1 MEKLN
6 KRISILFAI
15 LVAVFIGLAVG
26 GCPIEPLNHQEY
38 VIFKSGNDFMADFFN
53 LQRYISDR
61 DPYYNEINT
70 RSEHGYLPL
79 SYLLMVPFNNLCDY
93 AHMSLED
100 CWHSPIAVYS
110 AILFLIISLFFFF
123 DSLFRL
129 NSKKGWRTHNTFLL
143 LFTALF
149 LHTIERGN
157 EIFISAACIYYFLAF
172 YDAENVWQR
181 RLGLFCLCVA
191 AVLKVH
197 PVLFGILLLQDKRY
211 KDIAFCIVTG
221 LILTFVPFLYFKH
234 GICIPRLI
242 GNLQVGIAT
251 YSTIPSTEYKSGI
264 HALCNGIMYA
274 VNYLQPGT
282 IADSVVSCINS
293 TAKVVTALLSV
304 MSLVLAFFEK
314 RRWLQ
319 VGLIAMVVM
328 LYPFHSMFY
337 TTLYILPMVV
347 LFLGKEDCT
356 KTDYAIAILLCLI
369 MSPIQIV
376 VPPVTLTPIL
386 ANIFTIVLWILLI
399 VYSTKGIL
407 KKTSVNEIKKFLV
420 K

>member
-6 KRISILFAI
+6 KRVSIIFAI

-53 LQRYISDR
+53 VQRYIAER

-79 SYLLMVPFNNLCDY
+79 SYLLLVPMNNLCDY

-100 CWHSPIAVYS
+100 CWHNPIAVYS
-110 AILFLIISLFFFF
+110 AIVFLVLSLFFFF
-123 DSLFRL
+123 DSFLRL
-129 NSKKGWRTHNTFLL
+129 NSKKGWRTYNTFLL

-149 LHTIERGN
+149 LYTIERGN
-157 EIFISAACIYYFLAF
+157 EIFISAACINYFLAF
-172 YDAENVWQR
+172 YDADNVWKR
-181 RLGLFCLCVA
+181 RLGLVCLCTA

-221 LILTFVPFLYFKH
+221 LILTFVPFLFFKH
-234 GICIPRLI
+234 GICLPRMI
-242 GNLQVGIAT
+242 ENIQVGIAT
-251 YSTIPSTEYKSGI
+251 YSTIPSTEFKSGI
-264 HALCNGIMYA
+264 YALLNGITYA
-274 VNYLQPGT
+274 ANYLQPGT
-282 IADSVVSCINS
+282 FSDAAVSIIGT
-293 TAKVVTALLSV
+293 TAKGITIVLSLL
-304 MSLVLAFFEK
+304 SLVLAYFEK

-319 VGLIAMVVM
+319 VGLIAMIVM

-337 TTLYILPMVV
+337 TTMYLLPMVI
-347 LFLGKEDCT
+347 LFLNKEDVT
-356 KTDYAIAILLCLI
+356 QMDYVIAILLCLM

-376 VPPVTLTPIL
+376 FPPITLTPIL
-386 ANIFTIVLWILLI
+386 ANIFTIVLWIILI
-399 VYSTKGIL
+399 IYSGKGIL
-407 KKTSVNEIKKFLV
+407 KKQKA
-420 K
+420 